1 MPRDA
6 SLPPAAKR
14 DHYKWELLALLSCA
28 FFFHQADRA
37 IFGVVL
43 SAIKGDL
50 HLTDGQLGMVGSVLF
65 LTLAV
70 MMPITGYLG
79 DVWSKKWIITC
90 SLLFWSGAT
99 MLTGLTRGLWGLV
112 LFRSVATAGGE
123 SFYAPAA
130 YSLLG
135 VYHQRTRAF
144 AMSVHQSAVYL
155 GVMVS
160 GFLAGYIA
168 DRWGWRSAFYVFGV
182 AGVFLGAL
190 FMFRL
195 KDAPAVE
202 RGAAGSSGAK
212 IGPIRALGVLFRTPT
227 ALLLTVGFTAI
238 VFVNNAY
245 VVWAPEFVREKTGLS
260 LAAAG
265 GCAMFYHHL
274 AALVGVLVG
283 GRLSDAISVARPR
296 FRLQLQSLAMLLGAP
311 AIFWLGTAGG
321 LWSMCA
327 AMIAFGLCRGL
338 YEANTH
344 ASLFD
349 VIEPRFRASAVGIMV
364 MLGFL
369 AGSISPWLL
378 GRMRETAASTQGLS
392 AGFAALSAAYL
403 IGALAVG
410 AALLFT
416 FDRDR
421 YVEETTE

>member
-1 MPRDA
+1 MSSDA
-6 SLPPAAKR
+6 RQPTRSAADR
-14 DHYKWELLALLSCA
+14 YKWELLALLSLA

-37 IFGVVL
+37 IFGAVL
-43 SAIKGDL
+43 SAIRSDL

-65 LTLAV
+65 FTLAV
-70 MMPITGYLG
+70 MMPFTGYLG
-79 DVWSKKWIITC
+79 DVCSKKWIITI
-90 SLLFWSGAT
+90 SLVFWSGAT

-135 VYHQRTRAF
+135 AYHQRTRAF

-160 GFLAGYIA
+160 GYLAGKIA
-168 DRWGWRSAFYVFGV
+168 EQFGWRAAFYVFGSL
-182 AGVFLGAL
+182 GVFLGVL
-190 FMFRL
+190 FVFRL
-195 KDAPAVE
+195 KDAPPLE
-202 RGAAGSSGAK
+202 RAPQEGGPAR
-212 IGPIRALGVLFRTPT
+212 IGPLEALGVLFRTPT

-245 VVWAPEFVREKTGLS
+245 VVWAPEFVREKTGLT

-265 GCAMFYHHL
+265 GHAMFYHHL
-274 AALVGVLVG
+274 AALVGVLIG
-283 GRLSDAISVARPR
+283 GRLSDSVSVAHPR
-296 FRLQLQSLAMLLGAP
+296 FRLQMQSLSMLLGAP
-311 AIFWLGTAGG
+311 AIFMLGTAGG
-321 LWSMCA
+321 LGEMCG
-327 AMIAFGLCRGL
+327 AMIVFGLCRGF

-349 VIEPRFRASAVGIMV
+349 VIEPRYRASAVAMMV

-378 GRMRETAASTQGLS
+378 GRMRETAASTQGLA
-392 AGFAALSAAYL
+392 AGFTALSAAYL
-403 IGALAVG
+403 IGALAVA
-410 AALLFT
+410 AALMFT

-421 YVEETTE
+421 YVERTVE

>member
-1 MPRDA
+1 MPRDDRP
-6 SLPPAAKR
+6 LTPAAP
-14 DHYKWELLALLSCA
+14 DHYKWELLALLSFA

-37 IFGVVL
+37 IYGVVL
-43 SAIKGDL
+43 SEIKSDL
-50 HLTDGQLGMVGSVLF
+50 HLSDGQLGMVGSVLF
-65 LTLAV
+65 FTLAV

-79 DVWSKKWIITC
+79 DVCSRKWIITC
-90 SLLFWSGAT
+90 SLVFWSGAT

-123 SFYAPAA
+123 AFYAPAA

-135 VYHQRTRAF
+135 AYHQRTRAF

-160 GFLAGYIA
+160 GYLAGSIA
-168 DRWGWRSAFYVFGV
+168 EHFGWRSAFYVFGV
-182 AGVFLGAL
+182 AGVFLGAV
-190 FMFRL
+190 FVFRL
-195 KDAPAVE
+195 KDPPAVD
-202 RGAAGSSGAK
+202 RLQPGADNTR
-212 IGPIRALGVLFRTPT
+212 IGPFEALGVLFRTPT

-245 VVWAPEFVREKTGLS
+245 VVWAPAFVHEKTGLT

-265 GCAMFYHHL
+265 GYAMFYHHL

-283 GRLSDAISVARPR
+283 GRMSDTISVRRPR
-296 FRLQLQSLAMLLGAP
+296 FRLQMQSLAMLLGAP
-311 AIFWLGTAGG
+311 AIFLMGTAGG
-321 LWSMCA
+321 LWGMCA
-327 AMIAFGLCRGL
+327 AMIGFGLCRGF

-349 VIEPRFRASAVGIMV
+349 VIEPRYRASAVAMMV

-369 AGSISPWLL
+369 AGSVSPWLL
-378 GRMRETAASTQGLS
+378 GRMRETALSAQGLS
-392 AGFAALSAAYL
+392 TGFAALSAAYV

-410 AALLFT
+410 AALVFT

-421 YVEETTE
+421 YVEPAVE

>member
-1 MPRDA
+1 MLRDA
-6 SLPPAAKR
+6 PTKPLAAR

-37 IFGVVL
+37 IYGAVL
-43 SAIKGDL
+43 SAIRSDL

-70 MMPITGYLG
+70 MMPLTGYLG
-79 DVWSKKWIITC
+79 DVCSKKWIITI
-90 SLLFWSGAT
+90 SLVFWSGAT
-99 MLTGLTRGLWGLV
+99 MLTGLTRGLWGLIV
-112 LFRSVATAGGE
+112 FRSVATAGGE

-135 VYHQRTRAF
+135 AYHRRTRAF

-160 GFLAGYIA
+160 GYLAGAIA
-168 DRWGWRSAFYVFGV
+168 ERWGWRSAFYVFGI
-182 AGVFLGAL
+182 AGVFLGVL
-190 FMFRL
+190 FIFRL
-195 KDAPAVE
+195 KDAPATE
-202 RGAAGSSGAK
+202 RSAW
-212 IGPIRALGVLFRTPT
+212 GPGTERINPFQALGVLFRTPT
-227 ALLLTVGFTAI
+227 ALLLTIGFTAI

-265 GCAMFYHHL
+265 GYAMFYHHL
-274 AALVGVLVG
+274 AALVGVLLG
-283 GRLSDAISVARPR
+283 GRMSDARAVTCPR
-296 FRLQLQSLAMLLGAP
+296 FRLQMQSLAMLLGAP
-311 AIFWLGTAGG
+311 AIFWLGMTGG
-321 LWSMCA
+321 LWGMCA
-327 AMIAFGLCRGL
+327 AMIVFGLCRGV

-349 VIEPRFRASAVGIMV
+349 VIEPRFRASAVAMMV

-369 AGSISPWLL
+369 AGSVSPWVL
-378 GRMRETAASTQGLS
+378 GQMSESTAFKQGLS
-392 AGFAALSAAYL
+392 VGFAGLSLAYL
-403 IGALAVG
+403 IGGLAVA

-416 FDRDR
+416 FRRDR
-421 YVEETTE
+421 YLEATTD

>member
-1 MPRDA
+1 MHRDA
-6 SLPPAAKR
+6 RLEPAADR
-14 DHYKWELLALLSCA
+14 YKWELLALLSCA

-37 IFGVVL
+37 VYGAVL

-50 HLTDGQLGMVGSVLF
+50 HLSDGQLGMVGSVLF
-65 LTLAV
+65 FTLAV
-70 MMPITGYLG
+70 MMPLTGYLG
-79 DVWSKKWIITC
+79 DVCSKKWIITC
-90 SLLFWSGAT
+90 SLVFWSGAT

-112 LFRSVATAGGE
+112 AFRSVATAGGE

-135 VYHQRTRAF
+135 AYHRRTRAF

-160 GFLAGYIA
+160 GYLAGAIA
-168 DRWGWRSAFYVFGV
+168 ERWGWRSAFYVFGF
-182 AGVFLGAL
+182 AGVFLGIL

-195 KDAPAVE
+195 KDAPHAE
-202 RGAAGSSGAK
+202 GPPQGSRDAK
-212 IGPIRALGVLFRTPT
+212 IGPFQALGVLFRTPT

-245 VVWAPEFVREKTGLS
+245 VVWAPEFVREKTGLA

-265 GCAMFYHHL
+265 GYAMFYHHL

-283 GRLSDAISVARPR
+283 GRMSDALAVSRPR
-296 FRLQLQSLAMLLGAP
+296 FLLQMQSLAMLLGAP
-311 AIFWLGTAGG
+311 AIFWLGMAGG
-321 LWSMCA
+321 LWGMCA
-327 AMIAFGLCRGL
+327 AMSVFGLCRGL

-349 VIEPRFRASAVGIMV
+349 VIEPRFRASAVAMMV

-369 AGSISPWLL
+369 AGSISPLLL
-378 GRMRETAASTQGLS
+378 GWMSDSAAFVQGLS
-392 AGFAALSAAYL
+392 TGFAALSAAYL
-403 IGALAVG
+403 IGGLAVG

-416 FDRDR
+416 FQRDR
-421 YVEETTE
+421 YVEKITD